1 LRNRSHL
8 LYRKSI
14 ILWPMRFGL
23 QHSIFTFDGEGGQIF
38 KTLTARARSAE
49 EGGFDSFWLM
59 DHLIQALGTRRVAP
73 GARPEDPMPESW
85 TTLSSL
91 IGVTKKIRLGTLVT
105 GNIYRNP
112 ALLAKMGA
120 TVDVLSGGRL
130 FMGVGAGWFEEE
142 VEAYGFPYYDVPGRL
157 KRLGEALQIIRGMW
171 SEDSFSF
178 EGNFYKVHKAI
189 CMPKPLQKPHP
200 PIMIGGSGEKTLL
213 RLVAKY
219 GDACNFLGRSGVVL
233 RHKLNVLKEHCK
245 AVGRDYNE
253 ILKTN
258 LRGVVIAKDRR
269 EATSIAKEAS
279 WGISVEELKSHV
291 VFGSPAQVKAGI
303 RELADAGIEY
313 LIISLPPEK
322 EGMMLRR
329 FAEEIIPSFS

>member
-1 LRNRSHL
+1 
-8 LYRKSI
+8 
-14 ILWPMRFGL
+14 MRFGL
-23 QHSIFTFDGEGGQIF
+23 QHPIFNFDGEVDQIF
-38 KTLTARARSAE
+38 KALTAKARSAE

-59 DHLIQALGTRRVAP
+59 DHLIMNARVVP
-73 GARPEDPMPESW
+73 GGKPEDPMPESW

-142 VEAYGFPYYDVPGRL
+142 AEAYGFPYYDVPGRL
-157 KRLGEALQIIRGMW
+157 KRLEEALQIIRGMW
-171 SEDSFSF
+171 SENSFSF
-178 EGNFYKVHKAI
+178 EGKFYKVHKAI

-219 GDACNFLGRSGVVL
+219 GDACNFLGRSAVALG
-233 RHKLNVLKEHCK
+233 HKLNVLKEHCK
-245 AVGRDYNE
+245 AVGREYNE

-258 LRGVVIAKDRR
+258 LRGVAIAKDRG
-269 EATSIAKEAS
+269 K
-279 WGISVEELKSHV
+279 
-291 VFGSPAQVKAGI
+291 P
-303 RELADAGIEY
+303 
-313 LIISLPPEK
+313 
-322 EGMMLRR
+322 RR
-329 FAEEIIPSFS
+329 

>member
-1 LRNRSHL
+1 
-8 LYRKSI
+8 
-14 ILWPMRFGL
+14 
-23 QHSIFTFDGEGGQIF
+23 
-38 KTLTARARSAE
+38 
-49 EGGFDSFWLM
+49 M
-59 DHLIQALGTRRVAP
+59 DHLIYWNSRYDLG
-73 GARPEDPMPESW
+73 EDPMPESW

-130 FMGVGAGWFEEE
+130 FMGVGAGWFEKEA
-142 VEAYGFPYYDVPGRL
+142 EAYGIPYYDVSERL
-157 KRLGEALQIIRGMW
+157 KRLAEALQIIRGMW

-178 EGNFYKVHKAI
+178 EGKFYKVSKAI

-219 GDACNFLGRSGVVL
+219 GDACNFYFSGASII
-233 RHKLNVLKEHCK
+233 RHKLSVLKEHCK
-245 AVGRDYNE
+245 AVGRDYDE

-258 LRGVVIAKDRR
+258 LRFAVIAKDRR
-269 EATSIAKEAS
+269 EAISIAEEA
-279 WGISVEELKSHV
+279 GISLEYLKSHATI
-291 VFGSPAQVKAGI
+291 FGSPAQVKARI

-313 LIISLPPEK
+313 LILNMPVKK
-322 EGMMLRR
+322 EEAMIKQ

>member
-1 LRNRSHL
+1 
-8 LYRKSI
+8 
-14 ILWPMRFGL
+14 MRFGL
-23 QHSIFTFDGEGGQIF
+23 QHPIFTFDGEGGQIF
-38 KTLTARARSAE
+38 KTLAARARYAE

-59 DHLIQALGTRRVAP
+59 DHLIMNARVAP
-73 GARPEDPMPESW
+73 GGRPEDPLPESW

-142 VEAYGFPYYDVPGRL
+142 AEAYGIPHYDVPGRL
-157 KRLGEALQIIRGMW
+157 KRFEEALQIIRGMW

-178 EGNFYKVHKAI
+178 EGKFYKIRKAI

-200 PIMIGGSGEKTLL
+200 PIMIGGGGEKTLL

-219 GDACNFLGRSGVVL
+219 GDAWNLLGGSAAL
-233 RHKLNVLKEHCK
+233 IRHKLNVLKEHCK
-245 AVGRDYNE
+245 ALGRDYNE

-258 LRGVVIAKDRR
+258 LRGVVIAKDRQ
-269 EATSIAKEAS
+269 EATSIAKEAGWCKS
-279 WGISVEELKSHV
+279 LEMLKSHV
-291 VFGSPAQVKAGI
+291 VFGNPAQVKAGI

-313 LIISLPPEK
+313 LILDMPPKK
-322 EGMMLRR
+322 EGTMLKQ
-329 FAEEIIPSFS
+329 FGEEIIPSFS

>member
-1 LRNRSHL
+1 
-8 LYRKSI
+8 
-14 ILWPMRFGL
+14 MRFGL
-23 QHSIFTFDGEGGQIF
+23 QHPIFAYDGEGGQIF

-49 EGGFDSFWLM
+49 ERGFDSFWLM
-59 DHLIQALGTRRVAP
+59 DHLIMIP
-73 GARPEDPMPESW
+73 GSGKKRDPMLESW

-91 IGVTKKIRLGTLVT
+91 IGVTRKIRLGTLVT

-142 VEAYGFPYYDVPGRL
+142 AEAYGIPYYDVSGRL

-178 EGNFYKVHKAI
+178 EGKFYKVHKAI
-189 CMPKPLQKPHP
+189 CMPKPVQKPHP

-219 GDACNFLGRSGVVL
+219 GDACNLFRGNAAEV
-233 RHKLNVLKEHCK
+233 RHKLSVLKEHCK
-245 AVGRDYNE
+245 AVGRDYDE
-253 ILKTN
+253 ILKTR
-258 LRGVVIAKDRR
+258 LGSVVIAKNRR
-269 EATSIAKEAS
+269 EATSIAKEA
-279 WGISVEELKSHV
+279 GYDVERLKTAV
-291 VFGSPAQVKAGI
+291 YGSPAQVKAGI
-303 RELADAGIEY
+303 RKLAEAGLEY
-313 LIISLPPEK
+313 LIFNVPPKRE
-322 EGMMLRR
+322 ETMLKQ

>member
-1 LRNRSHL
+1 
-8 LYRKSI
+8 
-14 ILWPMRFGL
+14 MRFGL
-23 QHSIFTFDGEGGQIF
+23 QHPSFSFDGEGGQIF

-59 DHLIQALGTRRVAP
+59 DHLIMIP
-73 GARPEDPMPESW
+73 GAGRPEDPMPESW

-142 VEAYGFPYYDVPGRL
+142 AKAYGIQYYDVPGRL
-157 KRLGEALQIIRGMW
+157 KRLEEALQIIRGMW
-171 SEDSFSF
+171 TEDGFFF
-178 EGNFYKVHKAI
+178 EGKFYKVSKAI
-189 CMPKPLQKPHP
+189 CMPKPVQKPHP
-200 PIMIGGSGEKTLL
+200 PIMIGGSGEKMLL

-219 GDACNFLGRSGVVL
+219 GDACNLLRGNAAVV
-233 RHKLNVLKEHCK
+233 RHKLSVLKEHCR
-245 AVGRDYNE
+245 AVGRDYDE
-253 ILKTN
+253 ILKTK
-258 LRGVVIAKDRR
+258 LGHLIIATDGQ
-269 EATSIAKEAS
+269 EARSIAEAE
-279 WGISVEELKSHV
+279 GYTTDDLGKNYVICGTPH
-291 VFGSPAQVKAGI
+291 QVKKGI
-303 RELADAGIEY
+303 RELEDAGIEY
-313 LIISLPPEK
+313 MIFNMPPKK
-322 EGMMLRR
+322 EEATLKQ

>member
-1 LRNRSHL
+1 M
-8 LYRKSI
+8 K
-14 ILWPMRFGL
+14 FGL
-23 QHSIFTFDGEGGQIF
+23 QHPIFAFDGDGAQIF
-38 KTLTARARSAE
+38 RTLTARARSAE

-59 DHLIQALGTRRVAP
+59 DHLIMIP
-73 GARPEDPMPESW
+73 GAGKPEDPMLESW

-91 IGVTKKIRLGTLVT
+91 ISVTKKIRLGTLVT

-142 VEAYGFPYYDVPGRL
+142 AKAYGIPHYDVAERL

-171 SEDSFSF
+171 SEDGFSF
-178 EGNFYKVHKAI
+178 EGKFYKVEKAI

-219 GDACNFLGRSGVVL
+219 GDACNLFGGNAAVV
-233 RHKLNVLKEHCK
+233 RHKLSVLKEHCK
-245 AVGRDYNE
+245 AVGRDYDE
-253 ILKTN
+253 ILKTT
-258 LRGVVIAKDRR
+258 LGSVILAKDRR
-269 EATSIAKEAS
+269 EATSIAEEAGFS
-279 WGISVEELKSHV
+279 LERLKSRTI
-291 VFGSPAQVKAGI
+291 FGSPAQVKAGI
-303 RELADAGIEY
+303 RELADAGIEC
-313 LIISLPPEK
+313 LILNMPPKK
-322 EGMMLRR
+322 EEAMLKQ

>member
-1 LRNRSHL
+1 M
-8 LYRKSI
+8 K
-14 ILWPMRFGL
+14 FGL
-23 QHSIFTFDGEGGQIF
+23 QHTKFAFDGEGEQIF
-38 KTLTARARSAE
+38 KTLTAKVRSAE

-59 DHLIQALGTRRVAP
+59 DHLIYWNSRLDLA
-73 GARPEDPMPESW
+73 EDPMPESW

-130 FMGVGAGWFEEE
+130 FMGVGAGWFEKEA
-142 VEAYGFPYYDVPGRL
+142 EAYGIPYYDVPGRL
-157 KRLGEALQIIRGMW
+157 KRLAEALQIIRGMW

-178 EGNFYKVHKAI
+178 EGKFYKVSKAI
-189 CMPKPLQKPHP
+189 CMPKPVQKPHP
-200 PIMIGGSGEKTLL
+200 PIMIGGGGEKTLL

-219 GDACNFLGRSGVVL
+219 GDACNFLWGSASVI
-233 RHKLNVLKEHCK
+233 RHKLSVLKEHCK
-245 AVGRDYNE
+245 AVGRDYDE

-258 LRGVVIAKDRR
+258 LRYAAIAKDRR
-269 EATSIAKEAS
+269 EATSMLSEYVLTTPSSAIENVL
-279 WGISVEELKSHV
+279 GTI
-291 VFGSPAQVKAGI
+291 AQVKAGI
-303 RELADAGIEY
+303 SELADAGIEY
-313 LIISLPPEK
+313 LILNMPLKK
-322 EGMMLRR
+322 EEAMIKQ

>member
-1 LRNRSHL
+1 
-8 LYRKSI
+8 
-14 ILWPMRFGL
+14 MRFGL
-23 QHSIFTFDGEGGQIF
+23 QHAIFTFDGEGGQIF

-49 EGGFDSFWLM
+49 ERGFDSFWFM
-59 DHLIQALGTRRVAP
+59 DHLMQALGARRVAP
-73 GARPEDPMPESW
+73 GTRPEDPIPESW

-142 VEAYGFPYYDVPGRL
+142 AEAYGIPHYDVPGRL

-178 EGNFYKVHKAI
+178 EGKFYKVHKAI

-219 GDACNFLGRSGVVL
+219 GDACNFPAGAGGAAVL
-233 RHKLNVLKEHCK
+233 RHKLGVLKEHCK
-245 AVGRDYNE
+245 AVGRDYDE
-253 ILKTN
+253 ILKTK
-258 LRGVVIAKDRR
+258 LSGVVIAKNRK
-269 EATSIAKEAS
+269 EATSIAEE
-279 WGISVEELKSHV
+279 WGVSIEMLKSHAV
-291 VFGSPAQVKAGI
+291 IFGTPAQVKAGI
-303 RELADAGIEY
+303 RELAHAGIEY
-313 LIISLPPEK
+313 LILGLPPKK
-322 EGMMLRR
+322 EEAMLKQ

>member
-1 LRNRSHL
+1 
-8 LYRKSI
+8 
-14 ILWPMRFGL
+14 MRFGL
-23 QHSIFTFDGEGGQIF
+23 QHPYFTSDGEGGQIF
-38 KTLTARARSAE
+38 KTLTATALNAE

-59 DHLIQALGTRRVAP
+59 DHLIMFSVGGTK
-73 GARPEDPMPESW
+73 PEDPMPESW

-130 FMGVGAGWFEEE
+130 FMGVGAGWFEKEA
-142 VEAYGFPYYDVPGRL
+142 EAYGIPHYDVQGRL
-157 KRLGEALQIIRGMW
+157 KRLEEALQIIRGMW

-178 EGNFYKVHKAI
+178 EGKFYKVNKAI
-189 CMPKPLQKPHP
+189 CMPKPVQKPHP
-200 PIMIGGSGEKTLL
+200 PIMIGGNGEKTLL

-219 GDACNFLGRSGVVL
+219 GDACNLLLRNVAVV
-233 RHKLNVLKEHCK
+233 RHKLSVLKEHCK
-245 AVGRDYNE
+245 AVGRDYDE

-258 LRGVVIAKDRR
+258 LCHVIIAKNRR
-269 EATSIAKEAS
+269 EATSIAKEE
-279 WGISVEELKSHV
+279 GYTLKMLKSHAI
-291 VFGSPAQVKAGI
+291 FGTPAQVKAGI
-303 RELADAGIEY
+303 RELADVGLEY
-313 LIISLPPEK
+313 LILNMPPKK
-322 EGMMLRR
+322 EEAMLKQ